1 MSKSNGSRDSQYSL
15 MFNYKANVEN
25 VEIFLINTQDK
36 HPIYDPYILSQ
47 NARGIQEIGL
57 DFLFSLLPCLLHL
70 CLLSSSFN
78 ILINKLLRILYQS
91 SIFSIEGIF

>member
-1 MSKSNGSRDSQYSL
+1 